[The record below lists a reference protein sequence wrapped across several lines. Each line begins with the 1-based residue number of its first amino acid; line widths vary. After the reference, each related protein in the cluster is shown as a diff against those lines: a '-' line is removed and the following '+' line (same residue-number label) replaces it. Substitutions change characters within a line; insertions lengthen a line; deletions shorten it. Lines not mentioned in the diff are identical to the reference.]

1 MINCVNSSRSSCDN
15 SFRRAANRSS
25 VPIFYDAANA
35 LASTDVVSAWTRN
48 NVAWA
53 AAEGILTKT
62 QTTNTT
68 KNATR
73 AEVATAIYTYL
84 TKTAK

>member
-1 MINCVNSSRSSCDN
+1 MVLMLPFSLAMPTRVIEPL
-15 SFRRAANRSS
+15 
-25 VPIFYDAANA
+25 PIFYDAANA

-84 TKTAK
+84 IKTAK

>member
-1 MINCVNSSRSSCDN
+1 MVLMLPFSLAMPTRVIEPL
-15 SFRRAANRSS
+15 
-25 VPIFYDAANA
+25 PIFYDAANA
-35 LASTDVVSAWTRN
+35 LASTDVVSAWTRS

>member
-1 MINCVNSSRSSCDN
+1 MI
-15 SFRRAANRSS
+15 
-25 VPIFYDAANA
+25 YDAANA
-35 LASTDVVSAWTRN
+35 LASTDVVSAWTRSD
-48 NVAWA
+48 VAWA
-53 AAEGILTKT
+53 AAEGILIKA
-62 QTTNTT
+62 QTADTT

>member
-1 MINCVNSSRSSCDN
+1 MI
-15 SFRRAANRSS
+15 
-25 VPIFYDAANA
+25 YDAANA
-35 LASTDVVSAWTRN
+35 LASTDVVSAWAKAD
-48 NVAWA
+48 VAWA

-62 QTTNTT
+62 ETANAA